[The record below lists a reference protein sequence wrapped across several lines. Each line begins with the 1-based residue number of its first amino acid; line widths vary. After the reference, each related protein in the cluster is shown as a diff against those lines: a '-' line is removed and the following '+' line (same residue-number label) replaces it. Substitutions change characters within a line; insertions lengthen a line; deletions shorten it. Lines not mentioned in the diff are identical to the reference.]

1 MDKDQLYKIIKLG
14 RFHFLTAGFLTFT
27 SGALLAGI
35 LTGKFFIEKFIF
47 AYLILMP
54 AHLSV
59 SYSND
64 YFDWKADHYIKPNLF
79 TGGSG
84 VLVKNPQLRNMA
96 KKIALYLIFSSIAMA
111 IIYSIIYESPSFLL
125 LVVFG
130 NLLGWYYSAPPLKLS
145 YRGLGEVA
153 MVLTGLIIP
162 GLGYLAMAG
171 FIDIKFLLFSIP
183 QMIYQVV
190 FILSVELPDRI
201 GDKKAGKN
209 TFTVKY
215 GVNASILIILISTLL
230 GMTLFILLGLTHIY
244 NPINF
249 NIILIF
255 SFIPFLTSLWGYR
268 NRFKIEYVKFTKYMV
283 TSLIILIL
291 LLDIYFLLIITNT
304 I

>member
-1 MDKDQLYKIIKLG
+1 MDKDQFNKIIKLG

-27 SGALLAGI
+27 SGALLASI
-35 LTGKFFIEKFIF
+35 ITGKFFLDKFIF

-64 YFDWKADHYIKPNLF
+64 YFDWKADHFIEPNMF

-84 VLVKNPQLRNMA
+84 VLVKNPQLRNIA
-96 KKIALYLIFSSIAMA
+96 KKIALSLIFSSILMA
-111 IIYSIIYESPSFLL
+111 IIYSIIYASPSFLL
-125 LVVFG
+125 LAVFG
-130 NLLGWYYSAPPLKLS
+130 NLLGWFYSATPLKLS
-145 YRGLGEVA
+145 YRGLGELA
-153 MVLTGLIIP
+153 MVLSGFIIP
-162 GLGYLAMAG
+162 GLGYLAIAG

-190 FILSVELPDRI
+190 FILSVELPDME
-201 GDKKAGKN
+201 GDKEAGKN

-215 GVNASILIILISTLL
+215 GAKASQFIIMVSTILGIIS
-230 GMTLFILLGLTHIY
+230 FILLGLTHMY

-249 NIILIF
+249 NFILIF
-255 SFIPFLTSLWGYR
+255 SFIPLLTALWGYK
-268 NRFKIEYVKFTKYMV
+268 NKLKIEYVKFTKYMV

-291 LLDIYFLLIITNT
+291 LLDIYFLWLIFNI

>member
-1 MDKDQLYKIIKLG
+1 MKTLKKIKKKISNSITGQKMGKYQLNKIIKLG

-35 LTGKFFIEKFIF
+35 LTGKFFLDKFIF

-84 VLVKNPQLRNMA
+84 VLVENPELRNIA
-96 KKIALYLIFSSIAMA
+96 KKIALSLIFSSIVMA
-111 IIYSIIYESPSFLL
+111 IIYTIIYASPFFLL

-130 NLLGWYYSAPPLKLS
+130 NILGWFYSAPPLKLS

-153 MVLTGLIIP
+153 MVLSGFIIP

-190 FILSVELPDRI
+190 FILSVELPDRK
-201 GDKKAGKN
+201 GDKDAGKN

-215 GVNASILIILISTLL
+215 GAKASILIIMVSTIL
-230 GMTLFILLGLTHIY
+230 GITSFILIW
-244 NPINF
+244 F
-249 NIILIF
+249 
-255 SFIPFLTSLWGYR
+255 
-268 NRFKIEYVKFTKYMV
+268 
-283 TSLIILIL
+283 
-291 LLDIYFLLIITNT
+291 
-304 I
+304 

>member
-1 MDKDQLYKIIKLG
+1 MDKDQFNKIIKLG

-35 LTGKFFIEKFIF
+35 LTGKFFLDKFIF

-84 VLVKNPQLRNMA
+84 VLVENPQLRNIA
-96 KKIALYLIFSSIAMA
+96 KKIALSLIFLSIIMA
-111 IIYSIIYESPSFLL
+111 IIYSIIYASPSFLL
-125 LVVFG
+125 LAVFG
-130 NLLGWYYSAPPLKLS
+130 NLLGWFYSAPPLKLS

-153 MVLTGLIIP
+153 MVLSGFIIP
-162 GLGYLAMAG
+162 GLGYLSIAG

-190 FILSVELPDRI
+190 FILSVELPDME
-201 GDKKAGKN
+201 GDKEAGKN

-215 GVNASILIILISTLL
+215 GAKASQLIIMVSTILGIIS
-230 GMTLFILLGLTHIY
+230 FILLGLTHMY
-244 NPINF
+244 NHINF
-249 NIILIF
+249 NFILIF
-255 SFIPFLTSLWGYR
+255 SLIPLLTALWGYK
-268 NRFKIEYVKFTKYMV
+268 NKLKIEYVKFTKYMV
-283 TSLIILIL
+283 SSLIILIL
-291 LLDIYFLLIITNT
+291 LLDIYFLWLIFNIL
-304 I
+304 